1 MAVHFC
7 FPTQGKI
14 MIKSMPQTLTLPM
27 PAIVEA
33 TIPHNGLNYLR
44 PELVLDFITIS
55 PTPLLFVTPVAL
67 LFSSLGVVNDVPL
80 RRIPVAVS
88 GRVIY
93 PICTQELPELRGKL
107 IINSASRKLKFL
119 ESMVVHPDKFAPST
133 SQVIGLALE
142 FTVQQPE

>member
-1 MAVHFC
+1 
-7 FPTQGKI
+7 

-27 PAIVEA
+27 PAIHEA
-33 TIPHNGLNYLR
+33 TIPHKGLNYLR

-55 PTPLLFVTPVAL
+55 PTPLLFVTPIAV
-67 LFSSLGVVNDVPL
+67 LFSSLGVVDQVPM

-88 GRVIY
+88 GRVVY

-119 ESMVVHPDKFAPST
+119 ENQVVSPDKFAPST
-133 SQVIGLALE
+133 TQVIGLALE